1 MLGVRRVVLGWVGW
15 VEGEEPF
22 AVTLMV
28 VLRSDD
34 MSEICRNRSSEYRND
49 VYCE

>member
-1 MLGVRRVVLGWVGW
+1 MVVFSFMGGL
-15 VEGEEPF
+15 VEGDEPF

-34 MSEICRNRSSEYRND
+34 MSEICHNSGYSN
-49 VYCE
+49 